1 VETPGPFS
9 YPHSVRCRV
18 TAGFPQR
25 AFPASSE
32 RMHSLIIH
40 MPGSTNRAANVEHLL
55 FSLPNAQVVEAVNG
69 RDVVARNAMSL
80 RPGDLHAPSY
90 PFRLNPGE
98 VGCFLSHRRC
108 WQRIVDSDWG
118 YALIVEDDLALDPPQ
133 WDEALALIESHADAE
148 SFIRLPAKRREVAA
162 VQIDQQGHSK
172 LFLPKVIGLQTVAQV
187 VGRAAA
193 QRLLEATAILD
204 RPVDSFLQMHW
215 CHGQQIQ
222 CILPNGVSE
231 QTEALGG
238 STIQKRKSGSK
249 LAREFKRALYRAQV
263 SARPQKS

>member
-1 VETPGPFS
+1 MRLSLPADLANAT
-9 YPHSVRCRV
+9 
-18 TAGFPQR
+18 TAGFPQH
-25 AFPASSE
+25 AFPASRE

-55 FSLPNAQVVEAVNG
+55 FSLPEAQVVKAVNG

-90 PFRLNPGE
+90 PFRLSPGE

-108 WQRIVDSDWG
+108 WQRIVDSDWE

-133 WDEALALIESHADAE
+133 WAEALALIEAHADAE

-162 VQIDQQGHSK
+162 VQLAQQGDCK

-193 QRLLEATAILD
+193 KGLLAATTILD
-204 RPVDSFLQMHW
+204 RPVDTFLQMHW
-215 CHGQQIQ
+215 IHGQRIQ
-222 CILPNGVSE
+222 TILPNGVSE

-238 STIQKRKSGSK
+238 STIQNRKSGSK
-249 LAREFKRALYRAQV
+249 ISREFKRALYRSQI
-263 SARPQKS
+263 SSRPQKT